1 MRLGHARTRRK
12 RSGSAERAA
21 ECRTHDCERE
31 KPPRESGTGVAH
43 LGAGLRRPDA
53 APAPPIFIHTF
64 WRGGGTYL
72 WSKFRA
78 CSDTLA
84 FYEPFNESLGTDSRA
99 QLLAKTSRS
108 WPSKHPLLHAPY
120 MAEYAPLLTARGL
133 RLFRK
138 EFTTAAFFLE
148 RGSGLPEAQCRYI
161 ASLLDHARR
170 SGRRPVIG
178 FSRSLGRLAGLSG
191 AFDASH
197 IVLLR
202 NPAHQWM
209 SCFAQCRDH
218 GNDYFLIMHLMVVG
232 QNRHHPILSAVAE
245 RYEIPLIERRTFEEE
260 IEAYREI
267 SLRLDLEACYRVF
280 LALFVAAYLEALPHG
295 DLVVDMDLLASAAY
309 RRQIERRIRGLTGLS
324 LDLGDAAMP
333 AYALPAVGVDFARCH
348 AEMLH
353 DVVRY
358 CETPPLLRLEEARD
372 AAELSLFVLRAKIE
386 EATRGYLDELC
397 AEKERNDAAA
407 RQRGAAP
414 ITANG
419 EAMLLS
425 ARLSQTAIRLKAAEA
440 RLDALKQSTS
450 WRATTP
456 LRALVDLFRRMGRR
470 SRDAGSPPAT
480 LKKAAPHA
488 ARG

>member
-1 MRLGHARTRRK
+1 MCLGRAGTWRK

-21 ECRTHDCERE
+21 ECRTHVRERE
-31 KPPRESGTGVAH
+31 KPPRKSETGIAH
-43 LGAGLRRPDA
+43 LGAGLRRPGA
-53 APAPPIFIHTF
+53 APAQPIFIHTF

-78 CSDTLA
+78 CPDTLT
-84 FYEPFNESLGTDSRA
+84 FYEPFNELLGTNSRA
-99 QLLAKTSRS
+99 RLLARTSRS
-108 WPSKHPLLHAPY
+108 WPSKHPLLDAPY
-120 MAEYAPLLTARGL
+120 MAEYAPLLTAHGL
-133 RLFRK
+133 RLFLK
-138 EFTTAAFFLE
+138 EFTTATYFLE
-148 RGSGLPEAQCRYI
+148 RGAALPEAQCRYI
-161 ASLLDHARR
+161 SSLLDHARR

-178 FSRSLGRLAGLSG
+178 FSRSLGRLAGLSR
-191 AFDASH
+191 AFDAVH

-245 RYEIPLIERRTFEEE
+245 RYDIPRIERRSFEEE
-260 IEAYREI
+260 VEAYR
-267 SLRLDLEACYRVF
+267 SVFARVDLEASYRVF

-333 AYALPAVGVDFARCH
+333 AYALSAVGVDFARCH
-348 AEMLH
+348 ADVLD
-353 DVVRY
+353 DVVRH
-358 CETPPLLRLEEARD
+358 CETLPLSRLEGARD

-386 EATRGYLDELC
+386 EATRGYLGELR
-397 AEKERNDAAA
+397 AEKERNDAAG
-407 RQRGAAP
+407 RQGGAGP
-414 ITANG
+414 IMANG

-450 WRATTP
+450 WRAMAP
-456 LRALVDLFRRMGRR
+456 LRALVDLFRRMGSR
-470 SRDAGSPPAT
+470 SRDAGSRPAT
-480 LKKAAPHA
+480 LKKTAPHA